1 MSDTIKASVAMLRVI
16 ESYGVDHLY
25 GLPGGSFSTTMD
37 ALYDEQDK
45 LNFIQVKHEEVGA
58 MAATAD
64 AKLTGKIGVAF
75 GSAGPGATHLFN
87 GLYDAKMDR
96 VPMLA
101 LIGQVKQ
108 SAMNF
113 DSFQEMDEV
122 PMFGDVSVYNRTVTT
137 AESLPHVIDEA
148 IRVAYQQQGVATVV
162 IPNDLGAKLIPDD
175 PYSSA
180 DSYRVPSTILAPND
194 DDVLAALNLIKT
206 AKRPVLFVGMGAKN
220 APDEVIALAKRLS
233 MPIITTAI
241 AKGVLPDD
249 TEMHLGSANRV
260 AQKPANDALH
270 EADLVMMIGSNWP
283 FAVGNLLPEQKFIQ
297 IDNDSSKF
305 GRRHHVDVG
314 ILADAKAVIER
325 MLALTEDSAPTAW
338 YKANLANIKN
348 WREYLTMMMDRTDAD
363 GPLGVEPVFKEINR
377 ISTADA
383 VYGIDVGDIN
393 MNSVRYLHMTGE
405 QKWVTS
411 GLFATMG
418 YGVPAALAGKL
429 SFPDRQVFNLAGD
442 GAFSMVMQDI
452 DTEVRNNLP
461 IINVIFTNRQ
471 LGFIV
476 DEQEDAKQ
484 PKFGVFMT
492 DNDYAKIAEAQ
503 GAIGIT
509 VTKQSELAAAFDTA
523 RDATTPVLIDVKV
536 TDDRPIPVENIQLDP
551 AKFSADD
558 IATFKTRYH
567 ADKLEPFSTY
577 LTEFGITTK

>member
-1 MSDTIKASVAMLRVI
+1 MTDTIKASVAMLRVI

-37 ALYDEQDK
+37 ALYDEQAK
-45 LNFIQVKHEEVGA
+45 LKFIQVKHEEVGA

-87 GLYDAKMDR
+87 GLYDAKMDG

-148 IRVAYQQQGVATVV
+148 IRIAYQQHGVATVV
-162 IPNDLGAKLIPDD
+162 IPNDLGAKLIPDT

-180 DSYRVPSTILAPND
+180 ESYREPTATMAPNEE
-194 DDVLAALNLIKT
+194 DVLAALNLIKS

-260 AQKPANDALH
+260 AQKPANDALK
-270 EADLVMMIGSNWP
+270 EADLVVMIGSNWP

-325 MLALTEDSAPTAW
+325 LLALTKDSEPTAW
-338 YKANLANIKN
+338 YNANLANIKN
-348 WREYLTMMMDRTDAD
+348 WRAYLTMMMNRTDAD

-393 MNSVRYLHMTGE
+393 MNSVRYLNMTGE

-452 DTEVRNNLP
+452 DTEVRNNLQ

-476 DEQEDAKQ
+476 DEQEDAQQ
-484 PKFGVFMT
+484 PRFGVYMT

-509 VTKQSELAAAFDTA
+509 VTKQSELAAAFDRA
-523 RDATTPVLIDVKV
+523 RDADKPVLIDVKV
-536 TDDRPIPVENIQLDP
+536 TADRPIPVEALQLDP
-551 AKFSADD
+551 AKFSAEE
-558 IATFKTRYH
+558 IATFKERYH
-567 ADKLEPFSTY
+567 ADDLVPFSAF
-577 LTEFGITTK
+577 LTEYGVAEK

>member
-577 LTEFGITTK
+577 LTEFGVTTK